1 MSAGSSTVGLARP
14 VRCLALVLLVWSGTL
29 ALRALPIGGSW
40 QGLGAAT
47 WALLLGWLAAYC
59 LAFVSVAQGL
69 PPLQMLVAAQQHP
82 SRWSRR
88 WLLVLGALAIAGAG
102 LIAYEFAVV
111 RGYGFT
117 TPVALIRSM
126 EVENAAAGAGGSPIS
141 GIGRLL
147 TPALQIAWILAVLR
161 PGEIRGAPRWMLWM
175 ATLIVFWQQTLYE
188 GGRFFLATL
197 LVNCLIAK
205 TLASWTRVPQ
215 PAPDERRRPRK
226 RRLFS
231 LGTVIALGIAFV
243 AFAMIFIN
251 RVTTLEL
258 DFGSAYVSYT
268 RTFDIDVGPGTRN
281 RLSGALAPLWFA
293 AAMFWIYITQGP
305 NEAAVLVQHDNL
317 VHAHGLFQF
326 PQLGQAISK
335 MTQVPVGYDVF
346 TLLPNPGTYNTIA
359 GASYI
364 DFGAYGSL
372 LSALVLG
379 AITAA
384 AVAAFS
390 QRRLGALSL
399 WAPIL
404 MTLGLFSPIISLVT
418 NLWPALVWALL
429 VGATAPRPA
438 RRPLAPGAYSQ
449 SIQTSRTVT

>member
-1 MSAGSSTVGLARP
+1 MSPGSSTVGLARP

-29 ALRALPIGGSW
+29 GLRALPVGGSW
-40 QGLGAAT
+40 HGLGAAT
-47 WALLLGWLAAYC
+47 WALLLGWLAAYS

-69 PPLQMLVAAQQHP
+69 PPSQMLVAAHHS
-82 SRWSRR
+82 SRWTRR
-88 WLLVLGALAIAGAG
+88 WLLVLGALAIAGAS

-126 EVENAAAGAGGSPIS
+126 EVENAAAGSGGSLIS

-161 PGEIRGAPRWMLWM
+161 PAEIRGAPRWLLWM
-175 ATLIVFWQQTLYE
+175 ATLVVFWEQTLYE

-197 LVNCLIAK
+197 LVNCLLAK
-205 TLASWTRVPQ
+205 ALAAWTRGPQ
-215 PAPDERRRPRK
+215 PTADDRRRPRK

-243 AFAMIFIN
+243 AFALIFIN

-258 DFGSAYVSYT
+258 DFGAAYVAYT
-268 RTFDIDVGPGTRN
+268 RTFDIDVGSGTRD

-346 TLLPNPGTYNTIA
+346 TFLPNPGTYNTIA
-359 GASYI
+359 GAGYI

-390 QRRLGALSL
+390 ERRLGALSL

-404 MTLGLFSPIISLVT
+404 MTLGLFSPVISLVT
-418 NLWPALVWALL
+418 NLWPALVWALF
-429 VGATAPRPA
+429 VGATARRPA
-438 RRPLAPGAYSQ
+438 RRALASGAHLQ
-449 SIQTSRTVT
+449 SIQTSRTLI